1 MRLIDQFSEEYIKR
15 IKDIKSEMF
24 FEKFS
29 FYVSGI
35 EKYLEPEQYQDIAL
49 DIERAVQIV
58 PKGNILLYHDFQ
70 VLTHIEKE
78 EFSKE
83 IIEDITGWSI
93 FEENY
98 CECNLY
104 ILCIST
110 IEFEFLDEEIEAM
123 IAVLE
128 QMVMLRG
135 YKRPWV
141 LIINDSEGTLEE
153 NSYELFCFR

>member
-110 IEFEFLDEEIEAM
+110 IEF
-123 IAVLE
+123 
-128 QMVMLRG
+128 
-135 YKRPWV
+135 
-141 LIINDSEGTLEE
+141 
-153 NSYELFCFR
+153 